1 MATLAPEK
9 QTGTGDDRYFVTSA
23 LVMAAIVF
31 AGFSLQLA
39 MGRSSFGAPLIV
51 HVHALVF
58 MGWMVIYV
66 AQTTL
71 AASGDRAKHR
81 LLGWLGTA
89 WVVPMVVLGITVTV
103 LMVRRGQ
110 APFFFQPA
118 QFLVLNP
125 VNILTFAGLTWA
137 AVAMRRRT
145 GWHRRLH
152 YCGTATLLAPA
163 FGRLLPMP
171 LIRPWAFELVAVFVM
186 LVPLV
191 GIVADRRRSPP
202 HRARPSGMAVGNVRD
217 PPVAHSRGGRDLW
230 SGRRSALPSGDDGDA
245 RSDGRSLRISAATAG
260 AADNR
265 ALAQAHNGPAPERKT
280 GADHSTPAS
289 FSSAKGQAASPVFS
303 FLV

>member
-39 MGRSSFGAPLIV
+39 MGRSSFGAPFIV
-51 HVHALVF
+51 HLHALVF
-58 MGWMVIYV
+58 MGWVVIYV

-191 GIVADRRRSPP
+191 GIVADRRRTGRVHPAWLWGTS
-202 HRARPSGMAVGNVRD
+202 AILLSLIAVEV
-217 PPVAHSRGGRDLW
+217 V
-230 SGRRSALPSGDDGDA
+230 
-245 RSDGRSLRISAATAG
+245 TY
-260 AADNR
+260 
-265 ALAQAHNGPAPERKT
+265 GPAGEALYRAVTT
-280 GADHSTPAS
+280 GTPGATVDPYT
-289 FSSAKGQAASPVFS
+289 FPPPPQGPQITGR
-303 FLV
+303 